1 MINILIT
8 GKYADSV
15 ERVKKLVQGK
25 PDSLQIVG
33 EAGDEKSAME
43 AIDKLNPD
51 AVVITMDA
59 ADSEL
64 IQIAQK
70 IYIYKPRIITVVYGT
85 GIDNPLYQTLIDTGV
100 RYAGDYPA
108 DADTFAETLKHL
120 ILIETERAGYM
131 KQQHTALLTS
141 CMVIGVYSPK
151 SGTGA
156 TTCAVNLASSLAN
169 DGKKVM
175 LIDLDL
181 AFGDAAAYMDIRP
194 DKTIADLCAECD
206 SDNVAITDIEN
217 YTQIHVSGARVL
229 AAPKSPEFAE
239 KVTIPKLKAIL
250 STLKVY
256 YEYIILDLPAGFED
270 RHADYFAMVNRI
282 YFVTQLQLF
291 SIASAKKAVNLISIL
306 GRKENTCI
314 IVNRQGISD
323 IVTLR
328 DVHSILNCRTVLVVP
343 SDFKTVS
350 DSANRGIPVV
360 TAYPHSQAAK
370 AFRNLMIY
378 TKSRDKALDIWDMS
392 PKEAQ
397 KVYKALDAGDDEK
410 TAKKKGVFKRG
421 GVKA

>member
-1 MINILIT
+1 MINILIA

-15 ERVKKLVQGK
+15 ERVKSLVREK
-25 PDSLQIVG
+25 PDAMQIVG
-33 EAGDEKSAME
+33 EACDEKSAME

-70 IYIYKPRIITVVYGT
+70 IYVYKPRIITVVYGA
-85 GIDNPLYQTLIDTGV
+85 GINSHLYQLLIDSGV
-100 RYAGDYPA
+100 RYAGDYPT
-108 DADTFAETLKHL
+108 DADSFAESLKHL
-120 ILIETERAGYM
+120 ILVETERAGYM

-141 CMVIGVYSPK
+141 CTVIGVYSPK
-151 SGTGA
+151 AGA
-156 TTCAVNLASSLAN
+156 GVTTCAVNLASALAN
-169 DGKKVM
+169 NGKRVI

-181 AFGDAAAYMDIRP
+181 AFGDAAAYMDIRA

-206 SDNVAITDIEN
+206 SNNISITDIEE

-229 AAPKSPEFAE
+229 ASPKSPEFAE

-270 RHADYFAMVNRI
+270 RHADYFTMVNRI
-282 YFVTQLQLF
+282 YFITQLQLF
-291 SIASAKKAVNLISIL
+291 SIASAKKAINLINIL
-306 GRKENTCI
+306 GRKDNTNI

-323 IVTLR
+323 IVSLR
-328 DVHSILNCRTVLVVP
+328 DVHSILNCRTILIVP

-350 DSANRGIPVV
+350 DAENRGIPVI
-360 TAYPHSQAAK
+360 TAYPHSQPAK
-370 AFRNLMIY
+370 AFHNLMIY
-378 TKSRDKALDIWDMS
+378 TKSKDKTLDIWDMS
-392 PKEAQ
+392 AKEVQKEYKNLSREDNAQ
-397 KVYKALDAGDDEK
+397 AEK
-410 TAKKKGVFKRG
+410 KRFG
-421 GVKA
+421 RKRNRT